1 MGSRPSEHDRQAVLW
16 VASAPDAPHP
26 YVVECCRRAGATVR
40 ELFWACPTDGERPLG
55 RLVEYN
61 SGGRQEL
68 PRTVKAVS
76 PRLLLKLARA
86 PEDVVV
92 LYELGLPGLYAG
104 LAKLLKPRRRRVVS
118 LVEADYRHLGR
129 SGGATVKV
137 AFRRLCARFVD
148 VFVANN
154 PPARDYLLRTLR
166 VPEARIVVGWWL
178 AGLPPGLEA
187 GSPEPLDSSGGPAS
201 APSAG
206 PLFVCACRL
215 VPQKGVDL
223 LIEAAAYYRREFGRC
238 RLWLFGDG
246 PEREALERLARR
258 LGVDDAVSFRGTV
271 DHRRLKGALEACD
284 AFVFPTLRDF
294 VGRVVVEALTAGA
307 PVVLSPLS
315 GAAGTI
321 VQDGV
326 NGIIADPR
334 DCAALAAALYRAAD
348 PATALHL
355 REGVQRT
362 SATLTPEAAASVVLG
377 AVAQARDRTRT
388 RNRLRSRRWTA

>member
-1 MGSRPSEHDRQAVLW
+1 
-16 VASAPDAPHP
+16 
-26 YVVECCRRAGATVR
+26 
-40 ELFWACPTDGERPLG
+40 
-55 RLVEYN
+55 
-61 SGGRQEL
+61 
-68 PRTVKAVS
+68 
-76 PRLLLKLARA
+76 
-86 PEDVVV
+86 
-92 LYELGLPGLYAG
+92 
-104 LAKLLKPRRRRVVS
+104 
-118 LVEADYRHLGR
+118 
-129 SGGATVKV
+129 
-137 AFRRLCARFVD
+137 
-148 VFVANN
+148 
-154 PPARDYLLRTLR
+154 
-166 VPEARIVVGWWL
+166 
-178 AGLPPGLEA
+178 
-187 GSPEPLDSSGGPAS
+187 
-201 APSAG
+201 
-206 PLFVCACRL
+206 

-388 RNRLRSRRWTA
+388 RTRNRLRSRRWTA